1 MPPSEAEREA
11 STMDVCCQQI
21 FAMLEAFPRF
31 KDLAMDPLRPAS
43 EAPEQ
48 QRGGLLFTGPLKMLQ
63 TIAMITQAGKA
74 STAADRPPKT
84 WQIRT
89 HHCTIRCLV
98 RRQILHGVRTST
110 FESTETST
118 GGSTLSLTSI
128 NRTRLRC

>member
-1 MPPSEAEREA
+1 
-11 STMDVCCQQI
+11 MDVCCQQI

-74 STAADRPPKT
+74 STTADRFKPLLSKSKWMEPEALIAELADAAGTEGLQLKT
-84 WQIRT
+84 SRA
-89 HHCTIRCLV
+89 
-98 RRQILHGVRTST
+98 RRV
-110 FESTETST
+110 
-118 GGSTLSLTSI
+118 TL
-128 NRTRLRC
+128 R